1 MRVVLRSVACLLA
14 VWTAFPADPIGR
26 TVANEGELLHVV
38 GRAEVLSKVD
48 VQFPARI
55 VAVEPCASPTFAH
68 RGSVHAL
75 PTTEDGDRAS
85 LRLVRIAHAGGEGTL
100 LVREGHA
107 ANGAAA
113 MPAAPP
119 R

>member
-1 MRVVLRSVACLLA
+1 MRTLLRTAAATLA
-14 VWTAFPADPIGR
+14 VFTAWAGPHSSACPG
-26 TVANEGELLHVV
+26 EHELLSSLGEATVV
-38 GRAEVLSKVD
+38 ERLD

-68 RGSVHAL
+68 RGSVHTL
-75 PTTEDGDRAS
+75 PTSADGERAS

-100 LVREGHA
+100 LVRA
-107 ANGAAA
+107 ASEPLA

>member
-1 MRVVLRSVACLLA
+1 MRNLLRTAAATLA
-14 VWTAFPADPIGR
+14 VFTAWAGPHSSACPG
-26 TVANEGELLHVV
+26 EHELLSSLGEATIVE
-38 GRAEVLSKVD
+38 RLD

-55 VAVEPCASPTFAH
+55 VAIEPCASPTFAH
-68 RGSVHAL
+68 RGSVHML
-75 PTTEDGDRAS
+75 PTTAADDRAS